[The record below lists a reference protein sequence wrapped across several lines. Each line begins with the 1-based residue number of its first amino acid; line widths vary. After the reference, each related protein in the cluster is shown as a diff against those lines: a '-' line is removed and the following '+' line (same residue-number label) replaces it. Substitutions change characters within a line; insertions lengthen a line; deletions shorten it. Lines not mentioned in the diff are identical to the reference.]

1 MDKQAQEM
9 FLNFI
14 LQRIQEGKEEGKIII
29 CAYRKGVPIFYFEL
43 TMHTFFTRKIRT
55 LLRVSRCTLF
65 PQEALLYS

>member
-14 LQRIQEGKEEGKIII
+14 LQRIQEGKEEGKMII

-43 TMHTFFTRKIRT
+43 TTHTFFTRKIRT
-55 LLRVSRCTLF
+55 LLRGLKVHVIPTRSF
-65 PQEALLYS
+65 AI